1 MKKCMLITL
10 SAILWIALSSAV
22 FAGTCTDRSFSVDT
36 ATDDMCT
43 SEYDYCRTN
52 YTTDMALPSEVPT
65 AVNDYCTDYAD
76 ALVAQTYDATDAA
89 YCMDYSLMGGG
100 TPLPDSGDTDY
111 CFAAQ
116 SCIAEQWQLICDD
129 EADLCCLGGTIVIT
143 DPVTDPIPDPIPDP
157 VPADTT
163 PNVDDIDYTSN
174 TYGFSITLPSGW
186 SNFYTTQTQ
195 YPDVLYFDFYLPS
208 SDGDMQLFSLGISTD
223 GVPEMEEY
231 LGENDTYTFSF
242 SHFNGIAPDDL
253 LDRVLEFDQIKQS
266 FYAFDLVSSTTY
278 DTDSDSPFSDISL
291 HQYESAITY
300 VEGQGIVNGYEDGT
314 YKPNNPINRA
324 EFMKIVMESGFD
336 DSVFGGTNCFTD
348 VTNDWYAQY
357 VCAAKDL
364 GIVSGYPDNS
374 FKPGSYI
381 NLAEALKIIFETAA
395 YISDETIEPVA
406 GEWYQSYLDLANAL
420 GLINT
425 INSDIGH
432 NLTRGEMA
440 EMIYLA
446 DTL

>member
-22 FAGTCTDRSFSVDT
+22 FAGTCTDRGYSVDT
-36 ATDDMCT
+36 ANDDMCT
-43 SEYDYCRTN
+43 TEYDYCRAN

-65 AVNDYCTDYAD
+65 AVNDYCTDFVEGLGAI
-76 ALVAQTYDATDAA
+76 AYDATDAA
-89 YCMDYSLMGGG
+89 YCMNYSLMGIE
-100 TPLPDSGDTDY
+100 TPLPDSRDTDY
-111 CFAAQ
+111 CFASQA
-116 SCIAEQWQLICDD
+116 CIADQWGIICDD
-129 EADLCCLGGTIVIT
+129 EAALCCLGGTIVIT
-143 DPVTDPIPDPIPDP
+143 DPAPTDP
-157 VPADTT
+157 VPADPAPTDTT
-163 PNVDDIDYTSN
+163 PDVDDIDYTSN
-174 TYGFSITLPSGW
+174 TYGFSITLPGGW

-208 SDGDMQLFSLGISTD
+208 SEGDMHLFSIGISTA

-266 FYAFDLVSSTTY
+266 FYEFDLVSSTTY

-314 YKPNNPINRA
+314 YKPNSPINRA
-324 EFMKIVMESGFD
+324 EFMKIVMEAGFD

-348 VTNDWYAQY
+348 VAGDWYAQY

-374 FKPGSYI
+374 FKPGNSI
-381 NLAEALKIIFETAA
+381 NLAEALKIIFETSA
-395 YISDETIEPVA
+395 YISGETIEPVA
-406 GEWYQSYLDLANAL
+406 GEWYQAYLDLANAL

-425 INSDIGH
+425 INSDVGH

-440 EMIYLA
+440 EIIYLA